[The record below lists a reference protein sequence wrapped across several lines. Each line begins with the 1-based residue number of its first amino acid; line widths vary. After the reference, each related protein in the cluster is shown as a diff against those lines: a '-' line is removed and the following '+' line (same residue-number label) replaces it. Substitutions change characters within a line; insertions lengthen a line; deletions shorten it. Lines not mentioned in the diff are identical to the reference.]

1 VIAILPTA
9 QAESRTLTVRI
20 ELANS
25 GSLLRPGM
33 FATVALGDEGQ
44 PGLLVPSEAV
54 IRTGARNLVILALA
68 DGRYRPA
75 EVRLGREGGA
85 EQKSLPGLRQARRWR
100 HRGSSC
106 LIPKQARAVFR
117 HGRSEMCDDR
127 RDHPRLCPLA

>member
-25 GSLLRPGM
+25 GSPLRPGM

-54 IRTGARNLVILALA
+54 IRTGARNPSFLPSPTDAIGQRRSGLA
-68 DGRYRPA
+68 
-75 EVRLGREGGA
+75 
-85 EQKSLPGLRQARRWR
+85 
-100 HRGSSC
+100 
-106 LIPKQARAVFR
+106 ARAGQNRNLTGLAPGEKVAASGQFLLD
-117 HGRSEMCDDR
+117 SEASLSGVPARPIGDVR
-127 RDHPRLCPLA
+127 